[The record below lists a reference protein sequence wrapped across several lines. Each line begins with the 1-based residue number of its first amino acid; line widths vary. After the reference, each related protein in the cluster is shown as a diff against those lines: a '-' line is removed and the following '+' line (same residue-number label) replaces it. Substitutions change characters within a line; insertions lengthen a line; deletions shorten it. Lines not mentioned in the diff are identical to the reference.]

1 MSGLRFVICLSLASI
16 AGLMYAGTAAALGG
30 STPVTTPVTAGV
42 TATTATVVAS
52 GSVDAGQTRLDAT
65 VAVSTAES
73 EPGSSSPA
81 PASVSSTVEVAVG
94 AAGGGVSTEARV
106 ASSADALPTASK
118 SPVRHTRVDVAKS
131 RPANRVARHVR
142 RAAKPTRSDARA
154 ARPTARP
161 LRLRSESQPAK
172 RVAAAS
178 SGGTVISDDWHVPG
192 SAGAASGGGSGVA
205 VSAILVVFIFLAAPW
220 CGRRLRRAAE
230 LARPPALLSALERP
244 G

>member
-30 STPVTTPVTAGV
+30 SPPVTAGV

-52 GSVDAGQTRLDAT
+52 GFVDADSAQLGAT
-65 VAVSTAES
+65 VAVSSDES

-94 AAGGGVSTEARV
+94 AAGASVSTEARV
-106 ASSADALPTASK
+106 NSSPEALPTASK
-118 SPVRHTRVDVAKS
+118 SPVRHTDKDVARS
-131 RPANRVARHVR
+131 RPANRVVRHVR
-142 RAAKPTRSDARA
+142 RAAKPIRGDARA
-154 ARPTARP
+154 AWPTARP
-161 LRLRSESQPAK
+161 LRLRSEKPAR
-172 RVAAAS
+172 RVAAAPS
-178 SGGTVISDDWHVPG
+178 VGTVIFDDSRLPG
-192 SAGAASGGGSGVA
+192 SAGAGSGGGPGVA
-205 VSAILVVFIFLAAPW
+205 VSAIPVVFIFLAAPR